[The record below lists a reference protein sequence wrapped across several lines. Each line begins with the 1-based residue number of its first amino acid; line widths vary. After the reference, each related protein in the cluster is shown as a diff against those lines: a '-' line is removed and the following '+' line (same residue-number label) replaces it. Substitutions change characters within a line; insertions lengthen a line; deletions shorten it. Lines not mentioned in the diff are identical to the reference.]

1 MKFIKKTAA
10 FVLAAALLVSFSAC
24 EKKTESENS
33 KVIATV
39 GDIKITAQDMRYYL
53 INENYQLYSVY
64 LNDHPEI
71 TDATMLDAQFS
82 WDEVYDENT
91 GETYGE
97 HAKKAALDLAISDA
111 VKIQKAAE
119 LGIELS
125 ENETQDVRDYADST
139 EEQYGDDFPHALE
152 ASGLTSKEEFVN
164 ALIKMQTIDKLDTDF
179 EQDPSKYI
187 TDEASFAEF
196 SNDDQISAKHI
207 LISLTPTDENGEET
221 ERSAEDALAI
231 AQTVKARL
239 DAGEDFDA
247 LMEEYNEDPGEGTA
261 GYTFGRGEMVPEFEA
276 AAFALKP
283 GEISGII
290 ETSYGYHII
299 KRVIGYS
306 ELLAKW
312 KSEMTVDIDQD
323 AYDKVPIQLDSEK
336 PYNLDEDASESEQ
349 PDDAASDT
357 NATAPAE

>member
-1 MKFIKKTAA
+1 MKFIKKTSA

-24 EKKTESENS
+24 GKKTESGNS
-33 KVIATV
+33 EVIATV

-71 TDATMLDAQFS
+71 TDAAMLDAQFS

-111 VKIQKAAE
+111 VKMQKAKE
-119 LGIELS
+119 LGIGLDED
-125 ENETQDVRDYADST
+125 ETQDVRDYADST

-179 EQDPSKYI
+179 EQAPSNYI

-231 AQTVKARL
+231 AQTVKAKL

-336 PYNLDEDASESEQ
+336 PYNLDEDASEAEQ
-349 PDDAASDT
+349 TDDAASDT